1 MEIFRLLK
9 LFNSS
14 GWRLGNF
21 MVCLYYSC
29 AFTRTFSAGLNCG
42 QESVWQLDLCVDR
55 NWFDSWTY
63 LWPGVVLAAG
73 LACGQESFTICVA
86 WATPP
91 GLFQLDLFM
100 ARNRCGSWTYLW
112 PGIGVAAGLMCGQE
126 LIWQLDLFVARNC
139 IGSWT
144 YVWPGIVYWLVYLL
158 AILLVVWG
166 AVAKAGSRIGVEY
179 SP

>member
-1 MEIFRLLK
+1 METRKFYGLSV
-9 LFNSS
+9 LFLRPS
-14 GWRLGNF
+14 LELF
-21 MVCLYYSC
+21 
-29 AFTRTFSAGLNCG
+29 
-42 QESVWQLDLCVDR
+42 QLDLFVAR
-55 NWFDSWTY
+55 NRCGSWTY
-63 LWPGVVLAAG
+63 VWTGIDLTAGLLWPGVVLAAG